1 MDEKRSFISL
11 MILMAIRASKSQEN
25 SDSGGIKCGTTL
37 SSGTFAS
44 AGSLRSYTAPWAVSI
59 GNLDIY
65 LNYEQNE
72 IQTVLSSLST
82 KWTMTILPLFLNLNP
97 KMGLITSIDSDHM
110 HCALV
115 CHYCC
120 EILMRYFVS

>member
-59 GNLDIY
+59 GNLNIY

-72 IQTVLSSLST
+72 IQTVLSFLSN
-82 KWTMTILPLFLNLNP
+82 KWTMTILPLILNLNP
-97 KMGLITSIDSDHM
+97 KKINRRL
-110 HCALV
+110 L
-115 CHYCC
+115 
-120 EILMRYFVS
+120 

>member
-59 GNLDIY
+59 GNLDI
-65 LNYEQNE
+65 N
-72 IQTVLSSLST
+72 T
-82 KWTMTILPLFLNLNP
+82 NLINDIMFTNSFE
-97 KMGLITSIDSDHM
+97 KYYSRQL
-110 HCALV
+110 
-115 CHYCC
+115 
-120 EILMRYFVS
+120 

>member
-11 MILMAIRASKSQEN
+11 ILILMAIRASKSQEN
-25 SDSGGIKCGTTL
+25 SDSGGIKCGAAL

-82 KWTMTILPLFLNLNP
+82 KLGQVDYDHF
-97 KMGLITSIDSDHM
+97 TS
-110 HCALV
+110 
-115 CHYCC
+115 
-120 EILMRYFVS
+120 YFESKS

>member
-25 SDSGGIKCGTTL
+25 SDSGGIKCGTAL

-44 AGSLRSYTAPWAVSI
+44 TGSLRSNTAPWAVSI

-82 KWTMTILPLFLNLNP
+82 KWTMNILPLILNLNP
-97 KMGLITSIDSDHM
+97 KIIKS
-110 HCALV
+110 
-115 CHYCC
+115 
-120 EILMRYFVS
+120 